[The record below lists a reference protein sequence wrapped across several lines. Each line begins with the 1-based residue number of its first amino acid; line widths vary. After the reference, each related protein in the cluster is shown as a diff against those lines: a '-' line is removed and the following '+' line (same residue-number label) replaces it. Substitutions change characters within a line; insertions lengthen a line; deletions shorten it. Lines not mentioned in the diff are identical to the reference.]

1 MLSCSSS
8 LSSCL
13 YCTDYSVMDVTSS
26 SSPTQ
31 TVMLEMLDPNTH
43 YNIRVR
49 AANLWQGQT
58 LWGLFSPDLALLT
71 TMTGVC
77 VCVIVCVCACVCV
90 CDCACVC
97 VWDCVCVWES
107 VCVCMLCVFGVCAH
121 TCTHATCAY
130 TYAFERMHDCLQY
143 FALDFLSIF
152 AVPSEAPSDIRAS
165 ALDPYS
171 VLVTWQVRQ

>member
-13 YCTDYSVMDVTSS
+13 YCTDYSVLSVTSS

-31 TVMLEMLDPNTH
+31 TVMLEVLDPNTH

-49 AANLWQGQT
+49 AANLWHGQT
-58 LWGLFSPDLALLT
+58 LWGLFSPDLSLLT
-71 TMTGVC
+71 NMTGMCVCGCVC
-77 VCVIVCVCACVCV
+77 VCVFVCVCVCLCVIVCVCVCVCV
-90 CDCACVC
+90 CLCV
-97 VWDCVCVWES
+97 VSVCLY
-107 VCVCMLCVFGVCAH
+107 VCVCMCI
-121 TCTHATCAY
+121 HARMQHVHLHLNACMTAY
-130 TYAFERMHDCLQY
+130 STL
-143 FALDFLSIF
+143 LWIFLSIS
-152 AVPSEAPSDIRAS
+152 AVPSKAPSDIRAS